1 MVVVGEGR
9 MGGELVVAGEERLD
23 GLTQRNCRAR
33 QSIAKPVVPL
43 GKTAVSRAMLP
54 FRTRV

>member
-1 MVVVGEGR
+1 